1 LDVLSTLP
9 GDSDAS
15 LTMTTVDEYYD
26 VETSKRYYSVG
37 GARSRRVL
45 DRRRVT
51 GTDGRSEGFN
61 TDAGEVS
68 PMHPRAAEFAAL
80 ARERYGFDPDVR
92 EFPEGTRTAADAAA
106 AIGCDVAA
114 IASSLVFRVV
124 GPDGAGADAG
134 GDDGDRVVVAVTS
147 GANRVDEA
155 RLAAHL
161 GVEAVETADA
171 EGVRDA
177 TGWAIGGVPPFAHER
192 DPRVLLDPTLAER
205 EEVWAAA
212 GTPAAV
218 FPVAPDRLREFA
230 DAAVVDVT
238 ERDD

>member
-1 LDVLSTLP
+1 
-9 GDSDAS
+9 
-15 LTMTTVDEYYD
+15 
-26 VETSKRYYSVG
+26 
-37 GARSRRVL
+37 
-45 DRRRVT
+45 
-51 GTDGRSEGFN
+51 
-61 TDAGEVS
+61 
-68 PMHPRAAEFAAL
+68 MHERAAEFAAV

-124 GPDGAGADAG
+124 DEGDGGAGASERPDA
-134 GDDGDRVVVAVTS
+134 DADRVVVAVTS

-161 GVEAVETADA
+161 GVEGVEMADA
-171 EGVRDA
+171 DGVRAA

-192 DPRVLLDPTLAER
+192 DLPVLLDPTLADYD
-205 EEVWAAA
+205 EVWAAA
-212 GTPAAV
+212 GTPEAV
-218 FPVAPDRLREFA
+218 FPVSPGRLREFA

-238 ERDD
+238 ERAG